1 MSYGTRHSRKR
12 GWWGYMK
19 FIVRK
24 YGSLKDKTTDGLE
37 RREMEAV
44 RRACES
50 TIRLRD
56 GRNRLDLID
65 LIFWKRSHNLQGAA
79 LKLSVSDRTAL
90 RWHGDFIKAVAREFF
105 GEEAF
110 IDEKKK
116 QTEEKNHDNQSQA

>member
-24 YGSLKDKTTDGLE
+24 YGSLKDKPTEGLE
-37 RREMEAV
+37 LREVEAV
-44 RRACES
+44 RRACEA
-50 TIRLRD
+50 TLRLRD
-56 GRNRLDLID
+56 GRNRIDLID
-65 LIFWKRSHNLQGAA
+65 MIFWRRSHNLQGAA
-79 LKLSVSDRTAL
+79 MKLGVSDRTAL

-110 IDEKKK
+110 AYETK
-116 QTEEKNHDNQSQA
+116 QGEEKHGKP

>member
-1 MSYGTRHSRKR
+1 MSYGTRYSRHR

-24 YGSLKDKTTDGLE
+24 YGFLHDKPVEGLE

-44 RRACES
+44 GRALDS
-50 TIRLRD
+50 TLKLRD
-56 GRNRLDLID
+56 GRNRAELIE
-65 LIFWKRSHNLQGAA
+65 LVIWKRSHNLQGAA
-79 LKLSVSDRTAL
+79 MKLGVSERTAL

-110 IDEKKK
+110 EYEKRIKA
-116 QTEEKNHDNQSQA
+116 EEEDHGNQSQA